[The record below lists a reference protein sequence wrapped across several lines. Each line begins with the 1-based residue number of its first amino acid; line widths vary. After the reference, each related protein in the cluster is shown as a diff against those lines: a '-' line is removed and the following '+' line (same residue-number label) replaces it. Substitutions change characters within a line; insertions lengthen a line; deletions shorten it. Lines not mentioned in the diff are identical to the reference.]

1 MTFRAIVADRILRKE
16 TFTNLGVPGGPFI
29 GCDSSRIR
37 PKGYM
42 RLALPRITG
51 DDEESGD

>member
-37 PKGYM
+37 PKGCM
-42 RLALPRITG
+42 RLVLPRITG
-51 DDEESGD
+51 SGEDSGD